1 MPTCLARLRRAIAAL
16 LLVPLAVLA
25 APGVPPQAPSGW
37 RIPGSFE
44 PVGAL
49 WLGFDAGHAE
59 WTAQLVQA
67 FAPHVKLK
75 MLVASTEVEQQA
87 RATLF
92 DHGVAVDDISFHVEP
107 LAPFFLQDAA
117 VFAIGPGGRLGV
129 VDFAYTAH
137 GLPAWCAKR
146 HGDDVDARDDCAGH
160 AGPSGRAREVLDRS
174 IAAFGN
180 ASVIDS
186 ALALEGG
193 GVEVNGQGLMIVNE
207 ALLASRNPGMDRA
220 AMQAAL
226 LALPGVRKLIWLPQ
240 GLAEDAHLRSTVTGR
255 HVAWGTGGHTDQF
268 VRFADARTVL
278 LAWVDE
284 AEAARHPVA
293 RLNRQRMQRNF
304 EILSRATDAQGRP
317 LRVLKVPLPRLNERA
332 VVLRE
337 DADTAFSDQW
347 RPQDFP
353 PHERRREGDTV
364 LQVAP
369 SSYLNYVAANGVV
382 VLPDYLRAGT
392 APALQRRVRQLFE
405 RAFPGRRIVFVDSM
419 AANWYAGGPHCATL
433 SEPAR
438 P

>member
-1 MPTCLARLRRAIAAL
+1 MTATLLCMLGAVFAVPGAA
-16 LLVPLAVLA
+16 ASHA
-25 APGVPPQAPSGW
+25 AW

-44 PVGAL
+44 PVGAV

-59 WTAQLVQA
+59 WTAQLAQA
-67 FAPHVKLK
+67 LAPHVKLK
-75 MLVASTEVEQQA
+75 MLVTSPEAEQQA

-92 DHGVAVDDISFHVEP
+92 DHGVAVDHISFHVDP
-107 LAPFFLQDAA
+107 LATFFLQDAA
-117 VFAIGPGGRLGV
+117 VFATGPAGQLGV
-129 VDFAYTAH
+129 VDFAYSAH
-137 GLPAWCAKR
+137 GLPAWCARR
-146 HGDDVDARDDCAGH
+146 HGDDTAARDDCARLADH
-160 AGPSGRAREVLDRS
+160 PREVLDRS
-174 IAAFGN
+174 VAAFGN
-180 ASVIDS
+180 ARVIETP
-186 ALALEGG
+186 LALEGG
-193 GVEVNGQGLMIVNE
+193 GVEVNGQGLMIVNDE
-207 ALLASRNPGMDRA
+207 LLASRNPGMDRA
-220 AMQAAL
+220 TLQAAL
-226 LALPGVRKLIWLPQ
+226 LALPGVRKLIRLPQ
-240 GLAEDAHLRSTVTGR
+240 GLAEDAHLRSTITGR

-304 EILSRATDAQGRP
+304 EILSRATDASGRP
-317 LRVLKVPLPRLNERA
+317 LRVVKVPLPRLNERA

-337 DADTAFSDQW
+337 DADTAYAEQW
-347 RPQDFP
+347 RPQDFAP
-353 PHERRREGDTV
+353 AERRREGDTV

-433 SEPAR
+433 SEPAL